1 MCRCV
6 CGRDVGKY
14 IDSVF
19 LCSPS
24 FSTFKYVCP
33 CIMKRVAEASNRVV
47 QREDVCVFH
56 ICKCWLVEKNRK
68 DVKLSDVDG

>member
-1 MCRCV
+1 
-6 CGRDVGKY
+6 
-14 IDSVF
+14 
-19 LCSPS
+19 
-24 FSTFKYVCP
+24 
-33 CIMKRVAEASNRVV
+33 MKRVAEASNRVV